1 MSEIAKRLEKAEKL
15 FQKGKHD
22 LALEEYLAI
31 LKDEPANDKVRQQ
44 AADVCVSLNRNDQA
58 ATLLGPL
65 FDRQVAIGDTARAII
80 TYKKLA
86 RLTTP
91 TVERSFQ
98 YAQMVERN
106 DRKGALEAYEA
117 TVAGLISA
125 GRRSDCLPAIER
137 IVALDPSVANY
148 ERQGELATECG
159 DYKAAALAFFRA
171 GEMEVKAGGDGLS
184 KFERAYQLDSSDL
197 EAAMAYS
204 RALLQSGEA
213 SRVVSTLEP
222 LVRAGT
228 NRSDMQDILGRALL
242 LLKRPVDAEPYI
254 WEMFQRDPRNITEL
268 MKLLGLLMDA
278 GEYARAISLSRR
290 AEASEHKAGRR
301 REYVSVIREVVER
314 HKPSIDFLEYLVEL
328 YNNASREQDYCS
340 TLMRLFDMYRGMG
353 NYKKAAESLDR
364 AAEVDPYEPGHAQR
378 LELLRG
384 KIDTG
389 LFNSISHRLTVL
401 GVGSEVEEKP
411 RTETNKQSNEL
422 EDLMLQ
428 AEIFLQYSMRSKA
441 MERLERISKLF
452 PYEDEKNPRLRQ
464 LYATAGFMPA
474 NVAPR
479 PPAPA
484 AAPVAVAAAAGVTTL
499 RTAAAPAQSHVIE
512 EHVDSIARVTDI
524 TRNIYKQGNVKS
536 VLFTTV
542 NEVGKHWEVSRC
554 VAGLCAPGKPPSA
567 ALEYCAP
574 GTSQSDVM
582 SIVKLIGG
590 LQAIVREKTVLAV
603 SDIAAGSELA
613 PMREILQQLGVRSV
627 LAVPL
632 MDGDEHVGMLILEQ
646 CDAARMW
653 AKSDIVMLKTIAD
666 QVAQAFLNARLRSL
680 VKTLA
685 VTDEKSGLLKRASY
699 LDVLLSEIKR
709 AQQQNST
716 GTVMLF
722 NVGKAATLLK
732 EAGEARTESMMQ
744 QVGQVMGSHLRQS
757 DMAVRY
763 DLTTVAVILSDT
775 NEKNAFFV
783 VEKICKVLQNMKSP
797 GTERPIGTRVGIAE
811 VAIQA
816 GFDPV
821 DIVTEV
827 INRAESALAIA
838 IAEGKREHALQPVL
852 EPEAVA

>member
-31 LKDEPANDKVRQQ
+31 LKEEPANDKVRQQ

-65 FDRQVAIGDTARAII
+65 FDRQVAIGDTSRAVI

-106 DRKGALEAYEA
+106 DRKGALDAYEA
-117 TVAGLISA
+117 TIAGTAA
-125 GRRSDCLPAIER
+125 GRRTDWLPAMDR

-159 DYKAAALAFFRA
+159 DYKAAALAFYRA
-171 GEMEVKAGGDGLS
+171 GELELQAGGDGLS
-184 KFERAYQLDSSDL
+184 KFERAYQLDPSDL
-197 EAAMAYS
+197 EAALAYS
-204 RALLQSGEA
+204 RALLQRGDA
-213 SRVVSTLEP
+213 MRVVSILEP
-222 LVRAGT
+222 LVRNGAKHA
-228 NRSDMQDILGRALL
+228 DMRDLLGRALL
-242 LLKRPVDAEPYI
+242 SLKRPVEAEPYV
-254 WEMFQRDPRNITEL
+254 WDMFQRDARSVTKL
-268 MKLLGLLMDA
+268 MDLLGQLLDA
-278 GEYARAISLSRR
+278 GEYPRAIALSRR
-290 AEASEHKAGRR
+290 SEASEHKAGRR
-301 REYVSVIREVVER
+301 REYVTAIREIAER
-314 HKPSIDFLEYLVEL
+314 HKPSVDFLEYLVEL
-328 YNNASREQDYCS
+328 YNNASREPDYCS
-340 TLMRLFDMYRGMG
+340 TLMRLFDLYRGMG
-353 NYKKAAESLDR
+353 NFKKAADSLDR

-378 LELLRG
+378 LEMLRG
-384 KIDTG
+384 KIDAS

-401 GVGSEVEEKP
+401 GIGSEVAEKP
-411 RTETNKQSNEL
+411 KIDRNKQSNEL

-428 AEIFLQYSMRSKA
+428 AEIFLQYSMRGKA
-441 MERLERISKLF
+441 LERLERIGKLF
-452 PYEDEKNPRLRQ
+452 PDEDEKNPRLRQ
-464 LYATAGFMPA
+464 LYANAGFTPA
-474 NVAPR
+474 NVGAPR
-479 PPAPA
+479 AL
-484 AAPVAVAAAAGVTTL
+484 AVAQAGTAAGVTTL
-499 RTAAAPAQSHVIE
+499 RSTAPASSAVME

-524 TRNIYKQGNVKS
+524 TRSIYRQGNVKS

-554 VAGLCAPGKPPSA
+554 VAGLCPPGKPPSA

-574 GTSQSDVM
+574 GIKQSEVM

-590 LQAIVREKTVLAV
+590 LQAIVREKNVLAV
-603 SDIAAGSELA
+603 SDVSSASELA
-613 PMREILQQLGVRSV
+613 ALRQVLLQLGVKSL
-627 LAVPL
+627 LAIPL
-632 MDGDEHVGMLILEQ
+632 MDGEEHLGMLILQQ
-646 CDAARMW
+646 CNAPRLW

-680 VKTLA
+680 VKNLA
-685 VTDEKSGLLKRASY
+685 VTDEKSGLLKRSSY
-699 LDVLLSEIKR
+699 VDVLLSEVKR

-716 GTVMLF
+716 ATVMLF
-722 NVGKAATLLK
+722 NVGKAGALLK

-763 DLTTVAVILSDT
+763 DLTTIAIILSDT
-775 NEKNAFFV
+775 NERNAFFV
-783 VEKICKVLQNMKSP
+783 VEKICRVLASMKSP
-797 GTERPIGTRVGIAE
+797 ATERPLTTRVGIAE
-811 VAIQA
+811 VAIRP

-827 INRAESALAIA
+827 INRAENALGVA
-838 IAEGKREHALQPVL
+838 IAEGRGAHALQPA
-852 EPEAVA
+852 PQDEAVA

>member
-31 LKDEPANDKVRQQ
+31 LKEEPANDKVRQQ

-65 FDRQVAIGDTARAII
+65 FDRQVAIGDTSRAVI

-106 DRKGALEAYEA
+106 DRKGALDAYEA
-117 TVAGLISA
+117 TIAGTAA
-125 GRRSDCLPAIER
+125 GRRTDCLPAMDR

-159 DYKAAALAFFRA
+159 DYKAAALAFYRA
-171 GEMEVKAGGDGLS
+171 GELELKAGGDGLS
-184 KFERAYQLDSSDL
+184 KFERAYQLDPSDL
-197 EAAMAYS
+197 EAALAYS
-204 RALLQSGEA
+204 RALLQRGDA
-213 SRVVSTLEP
+213 MRVVSILEP
-222 LVRAGT
+222 LVRNGAKHT
-228 NRSDMQDILGRALL
+228 DMRDILGRALL
-242 LLKRPVDAEPYI
+242 ALKRPVDAEPYV
-254 WEMFQRDPRNITEL
+254 WDMFQRDARSVTEL
-268 MKLLGLLMDA
+268 MDLLGQLLDA
-278 GEYARAISLSRR
+278 GEYPRAIALSRR
-290 AEASEHKAGRR
+290 SEASEHKAGRR
-301 REYVSVIREVVER
+301 REYVTAIREVAER
-314 HKPSIDFLEYLVEL
+314 HKPSVDFLEYLVEL
-328 YNNASREQDYCS
+328 YNNASREPDYCS
-340 TLMRLFDMYRGMG
+340 TLMRLFDLYRGMG
-353 NYKKAAESLDR
+353 NFKKAADSLDR

-378 LELLRG
+378 LEMLRG
-384 KIDTG
+384 KIDAS

-401 GVGSEVEEKP
+401 GIGSEAAEKP
-411 RTETNKQSNEL
+411 KIDRNKQSNEL

-428 AEIFLQYSMRSKA
+428 AEIFLQYSMRGKA
-441 MERLERISKLF
+441 LERLERIGKLF
-452 PYEDEKNPRLRQ
+452 PDEDEKNPRLRQ
-464 LYATAGFMPA
+464 LYANAGFTPANAGAPRALAVAQAGTAG
-474 NVAPR
+474 
-479 PPAPA
+479 
-484 AAPVAVAAAAGVTTL
+484 GVTTL
-499 RTAAAPAQSHVIE
+499 RSTAPASSAVME

-524 TRNIYKQGNVKS
+524 TRNIYRQGNVKS

-554 VAGLCAPGKPPSA
+554 VAGLCPPGKPPSA

-574 GTSQSDVM
+574 GIKQSEVM

-590 LQAIVREKTVLAV
+590 LQAIVREKNVLAV
-603 SDIAAGSELA
+603 SDVSSASELA
-613 PMREILQQLGVRSV
+613 ALRQVLLQLGVKSL
-627 LAVPL
+627 LAIPL
-632 MDGDEHVGMLILEQ
+632 MDGEEHVGMLILQQ
-646 CDAARMW
+646 CNAPRLW

-680 VKTLA
+680 VKNLA
-685 VTDEKSGLLKRASY
+685 VTDEKSGLLKRSSY
-699 LDVLLSEIKR
+699 VDVLLSEVKR

-716 GTVMLF
+716 ATVMLF
-722 NVGKAATLLK
+722 NVGKAGALLK

-763 DLTTVAVILSDT
+763 DLTTIAIILSDT
-775 NEKNAFFV
+775 NERNAFFV
-783 VEKICKVLQNMKSP
+783 VEKICRVLASMKSP
-797 GTERPIGTRVGIAE
+797 ATERPLTTRVGIAE
-811 VAIQA
+811 VAIRP

-827 INRAESALAIA
+827 INRAENALGGA
-838 IAEGKREHALQPVL
+838 IAEGKGAHALQPA
-852 EPEAVA
+852 PQDEAVA

>member
-58 ATLLGPL
+58 AALLGPL
-65 FDRQVAIGDTARAII
+65 FDRQIAIGDTARAVI
-80 TYKKLA
+80 TYKKLT

-98 YAQMVERN
+98 YAQIVERN
-106 DRKGALEAYEA
+106 DRKSALEAYEA
-117 TVAGLISA
+117 AITGLMAA
-125 GRRSDCLPAIER
+125 GRRTDCLPAIER
-137 IVALDPSVANY
+137 IVALDPSVENY

-171 GEMEVKAGGDGLS
+171 GEMELKAGGDGLS
-184 KFERAYQLDSSDL
+184 KFERAHQLDSSDL
-197 EAAMAYS
+197 EAAVAFS
-204 RALLQSGEA
+204 HALLQRGDA
-213 SRVVSTLEP
+213 KRVVSILGP
-222 LVRAGT
+222 LVSNGV
-228 NRSDMQDILGRALL
+228 NRSDMCDILGRALI
-242 LLKRPVDAEPYI
+242 LLKQPVQAEPYI
-254 WEMFQRDPRNITEL
+254 WDLFQRDPHTLADL
-268 MKLLGLLMDA
+268 MRLLGLMLDV
-278 GEYARAISLSRR
+278 GEYSRAVALSRR
-290 AEASEHKAGRR
+290 GEAAEHKAGRR
-301 REYVSVIREVVER
+301 REYVSAVRDVAER
-314 HKPSIDFLEYLVEL
+314 HKPSVEFLEYLVEL

-340 TLMRLFDMYRGMG
+340 TLMRLFDLYRGMG

-378 LELLRG
+378 VEMLRG
-384 KIDTG
+384 KIDPAQ
-389 LFNSISHRLTVL
+389 LNAISHRLTVL
-401 GVGSEVEEKP
+401 GVGSDIQEKP
-411 RTETNKQSNEL
+411 RTEEAKQSNEL

-428 AEIFLQYSMRSKA
+428 AEIFLQYSMRGKA
-441 MERLERISKLF
+441 VERLERISKLF
-452 PYEDEKNPRLRQ
+452 PDEDDKNPRLRQ
-464 LYATAGFMPA
+464 LYATAGFTPA
-474 NVAPR
+474 HVGARPAVAIAQAASAVGSTTFR
-479 PPAPA
+479 STVASAPA
-484 AAPVAVAAAAGVTTL
+484 AVT
-499 RTAAAPAQSHVIE
+499 E

-554 VAGLCAPGKPPSA
+554 VAGLCPPGKPPSA

-574 GTSQSDVM
+574 TVKQSDVM
-582 SIVKLIGG
+582 NIVKLIGG
-590 LQAIVREKTVLAV
+590 LQAIVRVKNVLAV
-603 SDIAAGSELA
+603 SDVAAAPELE
-613 PMREILQQLGVRSV
+613 PIREVLHQLGVKSV

-632 MDGDEHVGMLILEQ
+632 MDGEEHVGMLILEQ
-646 CDAARMW
+646 CDATRMW
-653 AKSDIVMLKTIAD
+653 AKSDVVMLKTIAD

-722 NVGKAATLLK
+722 NLGKAGTLLK
-732 EAGEARTESMMQ
+732 EAGDARTESMMQ

-763 DLTTVAVILSDT
+763 DMTTIAIILSDT

-783 VEKICKVLQNMKSP
+783 VEKICRVLANMKSP
-797 GTERPIGTRVGIAE
+797 GTDRPLTTRVGIAE
-811 VAIQA
+811 VATQP

-827 INRAESALAIA
+827 INRAEAALAVA
-838 IAEGKREHALQPVL
+838 VAEGKGAHALQPVL